1 MQIIA
6 KKNTIFRHE
15 VMSLCCHEVMSESD
29 SDAKDK
35 ETGEADGTKRRE
47 RRI

>member
-1 MQIIA
+1 MLR
-6 KKNTIFRHE
+6 KVLHPDWTRHRRDGA
-15 VMSLCCHEVMSESD
+15 LDRMSESD